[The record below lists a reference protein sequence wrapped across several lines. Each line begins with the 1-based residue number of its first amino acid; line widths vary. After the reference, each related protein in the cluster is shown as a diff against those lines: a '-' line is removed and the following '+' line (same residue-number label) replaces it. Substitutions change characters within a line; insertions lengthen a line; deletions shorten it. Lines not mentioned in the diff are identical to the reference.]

1 MAAFNNSCTPEMV
14 FDVLLPGWKPP
25 GKEGFGW
32 RLFSRAKLTI
42 TCLRTSVRDSRLL
55 LCCGSVMLTNVKS
68 CSCWAA
74 SPTPGRDPCKRCG
87 ARLASV
93 LVVQLACEM
102 TLGTKVARLRFCD
115 SPLSGPL
122 GASGLYRDWPLAVP
136 EVGDDGE
143 VSSSGKCWPERLSPI
158 AWSMCARGVRHNS

>member
-1 MAAFNNSCTPEMV
+1 MVAPPGVGMAAFNNSCTPEIV

-102 TLGTKVARLRFCD
+102 TTRYKGSEAGTLRLTAEWAFGCQWLVSRLALG
-115 SPLSGPL
+115 
-122 GASGLYRDWPLAVP
+122 
-136 EVGDDGE
+136 
-143 VSSSGKCWPERLSPI
+143 
-158 AWSMCARGVRHNS
+158 CAGGR